1 MVTPIEADRI
11 IVVDSITLGEL
22 NIAWSFERVETEDF
36 LLRLTTEIMEPKI
49 RLWYS
54 MVTAFVC
61 FFLVLSELRLVELWF
76 RKSKKTQKTFQ
87 QVVG

>member
-36 LLRLTTEIMEPKI
+36 LLRLTFEIMEPKI
-49 RLWYS
+49 RL
-54 MVTAFVC
+54 
-61 FFLVLSELRLVELWF
+61 
-76 RKSKKTQKTFQ
+76 
-87 QVVG
+87 